1 MRNLS
6 RLAAIVSGGAAA
18 AMLAACASYSAGPV
32 AGPGHAP
39 APYPM
44 HAAPVAGTEFGRIVN
59 IEYLPV
65 GAVYR
70 RQPNALGAIVGGIAG
85 ALIGNQ
91 FGSGGGRAAATVLGG
106 VAGAGVGNAIA
117 HNQAGVVTQPGYR
130 ITMQTDQ
137 GLIRTYEVPA
147 TGDLRV
153 GDRVRIDNGVIYRG

>member
-6 RLAAIVSGGAAA
+6 RLPFIASGAAAA
-18 AMLAACASYSAGPV
+18 AMLSACVAYPVAPTAGP
-32 AGPGHAP
+32 AYGP

-44 HAAPVAGTEFGRIVN
+44 ATAPVAGVEFGRIAN
-59 IEYLPV
+59 IEYVPV

-70 RQPNALGAIVGGIAG
+70 RPPNPAGAIVGGIAG

-130 ITMQTDQ
+130 ITVQTDQ
-137 GLIRTYEVPA
+137 GYMRTYEVPA
-147 TGDLRV
+147 TGDLRI

>member
-6 RLAAIVSGGAAA
+6 RLAAILTSGAAA
-18 AMLAACASYSAGPV
+18 TLLAGCVAYPAGPT
-32 AGPGHAP
+32 AGPAYGP
-39 APYPM
+39 APYPVSS
-44 HAAPVAGTEFGRIVN
+44 APVAGSEFGRIVN

-70 RQPNALGAIVGGIAG
+70 RPANPLGAIVGGIAG
-85 ALIGNQ
+85 AVIGNQ

-117 HNQAGVVTQPGYR
+117 HNNAGVVTQPGYR
-130 ITMQTDQ
+130 ITMQTDR
-137 GLIRTYEVPA
+137 GDMRTYEVPA

-153 GDRVRIDNGVIYRG
+153 GDRVRVDNGVIYRG

>member
-6 RLAAIVSGGAAA
+6 RLAAVVSSGAAA
-18 AMLAACASYSAGPV
+18 TLLAACVAYPVGPTAGP
-32 AGPGHAP
+32 AYGP
-39 APYPM
+39 APYPV
-44 HAAPVAGTEFGRIVN
+44 ASGPVAGTEFGRVFN

-70 RQPNALGAIVGGIAG
+70 RPANPIGAIVGGIAG
-85 ALIGNQ
+85 AVIGNQ

-117 HNQAGVVTQPGYR
+117 HNNAGVVTQPGYR
-130 ITMQTDQ
+130 ITVQTDQ
-137 GLIRTYEVPA
+137 GQMRTYEVPA